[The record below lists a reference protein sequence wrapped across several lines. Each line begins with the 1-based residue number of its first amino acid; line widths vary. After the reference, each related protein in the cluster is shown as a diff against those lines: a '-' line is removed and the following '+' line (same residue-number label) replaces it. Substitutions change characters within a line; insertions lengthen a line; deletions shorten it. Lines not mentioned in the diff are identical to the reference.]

1 VDNIG
6 FKFWYTGAAAN
17 ENRVEVLIDK
27 SLKNMLHVR
36 LYVCGPAPLLGCRR
50 IRVRVSPESIYVTF
64 LYAID
69 NEFQFPIWYQLAKF
83 CFSNSTFAAPRSSLM
98 GGWPP
103 SQPLALPFLPRSCSP
118 SSPMPAKTGASTLS
132 PHGDFASMEEL
143 KRPMLPCRLSN
154 TRAHG
159 REHRRR
165 LPLCRGLLRRPATP
179 PQRRGGLSVG
189 SPALRPS
196 PPARTTPSPAPR
208 RRGSAGRRHH
218 LGGVSP
224 HGSPSR
230 R

>member
-83 CFSNSTFAAPRSSLM
+83 CFSNSTFAAPRSSLL
-98 GGWPP
+98 GVATIPAAGPP
-103 SQPLALPFLPRSCSP
+103 LPPPRQPRQEQAPSLP
-118 SSPMPAKTGASTLS
+118 MA
-132 PHGDFASMEEL
+132 
-143 KRPMLPCRLSN
+143 MLPPWRSSSAPLLPYRLSN

-196 PPARTTPSPAPR
+196 PPARTAPSPAPR